1 VQPITQGTH
10 APRAPLL
17 VSNRPS
23 LVLTVLLG
31 FFDASKGVV
40 SGEMIGV
47 HLNWGLGQR
56 LLLPLV
62 WAEVAAGLG
71 DSLEGS
77 LGKVSERGRA
87 TLGTGVNVLITGKGQ
102 DLLRHGGGNNTGTS
116 RGRDESHVHGATFG
130 VDLAGDGVRVSE
142 FGAPVASSDGNDG
155 ELGEDDGGADCVG
168 HLFGALDAEADVTGG
183 IADDNGGLESSSL
196 TSSGLLL
203 DRLDLEDFVLKCGTE
218 KMLDD
223 FGFLDRE
230 REGVNLA

>member
-1 VQPITQGTH
+1 
-10 APRAPLL
+10 
-17 VSNRPS
+17 
-23 LVLTVLLG
+23 VLTVLLG
-31 FFDASKGVV
+31 FFNTSKGVV
-40 SGEMIGV
+40 SGEMISM
-47 HLNWGLGQR
+47 HLNWGLSQR

-62 WAEVAAGLG
+62 RAEVAAGLG
-71 DSLEGS
+71 DSLERS
-77 LGKVSERGRA
+77 LGKVSERSRA
-87 TLGTGVNVLITGKGQ
+87 TLGTGVNVLVAGKGQ
-102 DLLRHGGGNNTGTS
+102 DLLRHWGGNDTGTS
-116 RGRDESHVHGATFG
+116 RGRNESHVHGTALG

-155 ELGEDDGGADCVG
+155 ELGQDDGGADGVG
-168 HLFGALDAEADVTGG
+168 HLFGALDAEADVSGRV
-183 IADDNGGLESSSL
+183 ADDNGGLESSSL